1 MKREKLFITA
11 ILIPFLLMGFV
22 NISFAQRNQTFTVV
36 LDPGH
41 GGRDP
46 GALGAISKEKDIV
59 LSVAKKLGDRKSVV

>member
-1 MKREKLFITA
+1 MKRDKSYILA

-22 NISFAQRNQTFTVV
+22 ETSIAQRNQTFTVV

-46 GALGAISKEKDIV
+46 GAVGAISKEKDID
-59 LSVAKKLGDRKSVV
+59 SI

>member
-1 MKREKLFITA
+1 MKRDKSYVLA

-22 NISFAQRNQTFTVV
+22 ETSIAQRNQTFTVV

-46 GALGAISKEKDIV
+46 GAVGAISKEKDIV
-59 LSVAKKLGDRKSVV
+59 LSIEFYYLLK